1 MSGPSDTQ
9 TSIQKS
15 EPWTQQIPYLIGDP
29 KKGIAGLFPEA
40 NRLYQS
46 AGPVYYPGQT
56 VADMSPERAA
66 ALAAQTARAQGGSP
80 LMAAGEAELAKTLG
94 GGYLGANP
102 YLQAAIDAASRGVTR
117 NYRDAIAPGIDSAF
131 SLAGRYG
138 SGAHMAAHDAAEQN
152 LAAQLGDL
160 AGNLGYQGYAA
171 ERANMLNA
179 LNVVPPYA
187 QADYADIAQL
197 ADVGR
202 QREAAAQALLN
213 DQIAR
218 WNFEQQMPADKLAQY
233 AQLIRGD
240 FGGTTTTTAP
250 YSSGAG
256 VLGGM
261 GSGSS
266 LFGGIGESLEK
277 AFPTFIGS
285 FGGPFGALFGAGLG
299 GLLSVI

>member
-9 TSIQKS
+9 TTIQKS
-15 EPWTQQIPYLIGDP
+15 EPWAQQIPYLTGDP
-29 KKGIAGLFPEA
+29 KKGIVGLFPEA

-46 AGPVYYPGQT
+46 AGPLYYQGRT

-66 ALAAQTARAQGGSP
+66 ALAAQAARAQSGSP
-80 LMAAGEAELAKTLG
+80 LTAAGAAELGKTLG
-94 GGYLGANP
+94 GAYLNANP
-102 YLQAAIDAASRGVTR
+102 YLQSAIDAASRGVTR
-117 NYRDAIAPGIDSAF
+117 NYQDAVAPGIDSAF

-138 SGAHMAAHDAAEQN
+138 SGAHVAAHDAAEKN

-160 AGNLGYQGYAA
+160 AGNLGNQGYAA

-179 LNVVPPYA
+179 LNAVPAYA
-187 QADYADIAQL
+187 QADYGDIAQL

-202 QREAAAQALLN
+202 QREAMAQALIN

-240 FGGTTTTTAP
+240 FGGTQSTTAP

-256 VLGGM
+256 ILGGAT
-261 GSGSS
+261 S
-266 LFGGIGESLEK
+266 
-277 AFPTFIGS
+277 
-285 FGGPFGALFGAGLG
+285 GAGLG
-299 GLLSVI
+299 SMFGPWGTGIGAVLGGLLGAF

>member
-9 TSIQKS
+9 TTIQKS
-15 EPWTQQIPYLIGDP
+15 EPWPQQVPYLIGDP

-46 AGPVYYPGQT
+46 AGPLYYPGQT
-56 VADMSPERAA
+56 VADMSSERAA
-66 ALAAQTARAQGGSP
+66 ALAAQAARAQNGSP
-80 LMAAGEAELAKTLG
+80 LMAASRAELAKTLG
-94 GGYLGANP
+94 GDYLNANP
-102 YLQAAIDAASRGVTR
+102 YLQNAIDAASRGVTR
-117 NYRDAIAPGIDSAF
+117 NYQDAVAPGIDSAF

-138 SGAHMAAHDAAEQN
+138 SGAHVAAHDAAERN

-160 AGNLGYQGYAA
+160 AGNLGYQGYAT

-179 LNVVPPYA
+179 LNAVPAYA
-187 QADYADIAQL
+187 QADYTDIAQL

-202 QREAAAQALLN
+202 QREAAAQALIN
-213 DQIAR
+213 DQVAR

-261 GSGSS
+261 SSGSK
-266 LFGGIGESLEK
+266 LFGGIGEALP
-277 AFPTFIGS
+277 FMGS
-285 FGGPFGALFGAGLG
+285 FGGPLGALFGAGIG
-299 GLLSVI
+299 GLLSHI